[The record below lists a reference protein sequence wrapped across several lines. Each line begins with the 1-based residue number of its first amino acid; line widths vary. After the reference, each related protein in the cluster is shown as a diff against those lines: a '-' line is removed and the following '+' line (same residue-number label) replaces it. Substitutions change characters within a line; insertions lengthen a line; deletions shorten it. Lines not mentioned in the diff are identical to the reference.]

1 MESENGRVVILQS
14 PVARRMRGAG
24 KNWAGGLRQIT
35 RRMRWEMYNAGGE
48 EGEAEGRREVSLS
61 WEGISDFGNWVTLPT
76 KFLRPVKH

>member
-48 EGEAEGRREVSLS
+48 KGKEREGEKSLYPGRVFRTLVTGLRCQPSF
-61 WEGISDFGNWVTLPT
+61 SD
-76 KFLRPVKH
+76 R